1 MAFFKGNFLSAS
13 EFQRSAKIGQPLVLE
28 AELTLEGSSTK
39 SWAAGSR
46 RFGTL
51 RSSKFG
57 LLLAFLHATSGKTE
71 EQKRQRS
78 VVTAWANQQKQRAGL
93 GNTSHN
99 TRKTSALLLLREK
112 KIILWNKKIMMV
124 YSRN

>member
-28 AELTLEGSSTK
+28 AELALEGSSTK

-71 EQKRQRS
+71 EEQKRQRS
-78 VVTAWANQQKQRAGL
+78 VVTAWANQG
-93 GNTSHN
+93 G
-99 TRKTSALLLLREK
+99 
-112 KIILWNKKIMMV
+112 
-124 YSRN
+124 